1 MQNNPTPNPAS
12 NGSMIEPA
20 AQQPFAPA
28 APGATPL
35 NTGAQLTSDG
45 GAGAAP
51 MVNKKTRS
59 TLIETIL
66 LVITSI
72 LAIVFIWLYIQK
84 FIEWDALSMN
94 VDGEIR
100 NAVAAEVAKKETQ
113 MEEAFAEREKDPYQD
128 FAGPVDYGSFSFKY
142 PRTWSQYIAKDAVNG
157 GDYEAYFNP
166 YAVNP
171 VSNFTINALRLRIRD
186 VSFDSV
192 ARSYESS
199 IKNGTLTLKTQT
211 VGGVLANIYTGEVAK
226 DMSGAVMILKLRD
239 KTVLLQTDSMNF
251 IDDFYRIIES
261 VTLVE

>member
-84 FIEWDALSMN
+84 
-94 VDGEIR
+94 
-100 NAVAAEVAKKETQ
+100 AAEVAKKETQ

-171 VSNFTINALRLRIRD
+171 VSNSTINALRLRIRD

-199 IKNGTLTLKTQT
+199 IKNGKLTLKTQT